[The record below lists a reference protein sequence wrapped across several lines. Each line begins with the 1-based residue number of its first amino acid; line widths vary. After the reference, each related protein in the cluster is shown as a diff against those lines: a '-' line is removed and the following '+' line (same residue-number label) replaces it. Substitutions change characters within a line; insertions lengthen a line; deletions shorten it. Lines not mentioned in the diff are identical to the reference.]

1 MRLRRQAGALV
12 VAAAAFASVL
22 APAPRAG
29 ALDECAQRVIRDW
42 YSGGRVDDV
51 YPLACYRAALRAL
64 PADVLQYSNADQDI
78 RRALAY
84 ARRGR
89 SDPGAAP
96 APPATAAK
104 QQPRP
109 AAASTTKTAAAPEV
123 ARAQPASK
131 PKPASKPASK
141 PKPAPVAPAS
151 PAQAQAAGIAAEAP
165 GASASLPYPILVLT
179 ALAVVL
185 LTTGAAGW
193 ILGRRR

>member
-12 VAAAAFASVL
+12 AVAAAFASVL
-22 APAPRAG
+22 APAPHAG
-29 ALDECAQRVIRDW
+29 ALDDCAQRVIRDW

-89 SDPGAAP
+89 SDPGAEP
-96 APPATAAK
+96 ARPATAAK
-104 QQPRP
+104 KQPRP
-109 AAASTTKTAAAPEV
+109 VDASTPKAGADA
-123 ARAQPASK
+123 
-131 PKPASKPASK
+131 PKPAARPTPTPKPT
-141 PKPAPVAPAS
+141 PAPVAKAAAP
-151 PAQAQAAGIAAEAP
+151 PAQTAGLGADAP
-165 GASASLPYPILVLT
+165 GASASVPYPILVLT

-185 LTTGAAGW
+185 LATGAAGW
-193 ILGRRR
+193 ALGRRR